1 MAESDLERLYITVWF
16 YGKNKD
22 ERLEVILAF
31 EEKLLT
37 GTVGKIIGDQS
48 GKVDVMMLNVT

>member
-1 MAESDLERLYITVWF
+1 MGE
-16 YGKNKD
+16 NKD